1 MAIFVL
7 KLASVKRK
15 TELRPKACPYCQ
27 GETFQRWG
35 KTSKPIR
42 DIRCRRVQVY
52 RYRCC
57 RCKRTFRHYPE
68 GISRAAQTKRLQAL
82 AVLCWVY
89 LE

>member
-1 MAIFVL
+1 MAILVL

-42 DIRCRRVQVY
+42 DIRCRRV
-52 RYRCC
+52 
-57 RCKRTFRHYPE
+57 T
-68 GISRAAQTKRLQAL
+68 GISVPLLPLQADL
-82 AVLCWVY
+82 STLSRRD
-89 LE
+89 